1 MADDDMGLDL
11 DDLGGGGD
19 DFGDLDDALG
29 GGGDSGGDP
38 FDATGGE
45 DPDDLIASVTG
56 GGGGGGGG
64 GKGGAPAPAPS
75 GGATMSEALG
85 IPSDRVAAV
94 YDIPVQISAVLG
106 KASMQV
112 SQLLKLG
119 RGAVVELD
127 RKVGEPIDI
136 YVNNRLVARGE
147 VVVVD
152 DRLGVT
158 ITEVIRREG

>member
-1 MADDDMGLDL
+1 MADENLQLNEVPPDQ
-11 DDLGGGGD
+11 
-19 DFGDLDDALG
+19 
-29 GGGDSGGDP
+29 P
-38 FDATGGE
+38 QPEGE
-45 DPDDLIASVTG
+45 
-56 GGGGGGGG
+56 
-64 GKGGAPAPAPS
+64 GAKSAHTAR
-75 GGATMSEALG
+75 ELE
-85 IPSDRVAAV
+85 AV
-94 YDIPVQISAVLG
+94 YDIPVQVSAVLG

-127 RKVGEPIDI
+127 RKVGEAIDI

-158 ITEVIRREG
+158 MTEIVKVDRS